1 MLLSQV
7 LRSLKRRIGPVLILR
22 IYRVSAAKPLSA
34 LILAAGQ
41 SRRFGGGKLRALW
54 NGRPLILWA
63 LEAAL
68 AAPVTEVILVWG
80 GDPLILPLL
89 PPDPRLKTVHC
100 EDHLQ
105 GMGASLAAGLAA
117 IDPNSAGAYIFL
129 GDMPRVP
136 IMLMVDLCTLYSLAR
151 SARRLPS
158 RRARRMART
167 SASVRRTPGVS
178 RPRCGATNLP
188 LRSRSALFSVAVP
201 RNR

>member
-1 MLLSQV
+1 M
-7 LRSLKRRIGPVLILR
+7 
-22 IYRVSAAKPLSA
+22 SAAKPLSA

-89 PPDPRLKTVHC
+89 PPDPRLKTIHC

-136 IMLMVDLCTLYSLAR
+136 ILLMATMAEALSGQVQAIAPQFDKKRGHPVLL
-151 SARRLPS
+151 SA
-158 RRARRMART
+158 
-167 SASVRRTPGVS
+167 
-178 RPRCGATNLP
+178 
-188 LRSRSALFSVAVP
+188 ALFPKLLTLKGDQGAGGVLKDLGEGLILVP
-201 RNR
+201 APDDGCLFDVDRPDDLDASLIRP

>member
-1 MLLSQV
+1 V
-7 LRSLKRRIGPVLILR
+7 H
-22 IYRVSAAKPLSA
+22 AAMPLSA

-54 NGRPLILWA
+54 NARPLILWA

-100 EDHLQ
+100 QDHLQ
-105 GMGASLAAGLAA
+105 GMGASLAAGLKA
-117 IDPNSAGAYIFL
+117 IDPTSAGAYVFL

-136 IMLMVDLCTLYSLAR
+136 AELTSNMAKALEGQVRAVAPEFDSQRGHPVLL
-151 SARRLPS
+151 SA
-158 RRARRMART
+158 
-167 SASVRRTPGVS
+167 
-178 RPRCGATNLP
+178 
-188 LRSRSALFSVAVP
+188 ALFPKLLTLTGDQGAGTVLKDLGDSLILVP
-201 RNR
+201 APDDGCLFDIDRPGDLNAAKLKP

>member
-1 MLLSQV
+1 M
-7 LRSLKRRIGPVLILR
+7 
-22 IYRVSAAKPLSA
+22 SAAKPLSA

-89 PPDPRLKTVHC
+89 PPDPRLKTIHC

-105 GMGASLAAGLAA
+105 GMGASLAAGLGA
-117 IDPNSAGAYIFL
+117 IDPNSAGAFIFL

-136 IMLMVDLCTLYSLAR
+136 IMLMETMAQALAGKVQAIAPQFDKKR
-151 SARRLPS
+151 GHPVLLSA
-158 RRARRMART
+158 
-167 SASVRRTPGVS
+167 
-178 RPRCGATNLP
+178 
-188 LRSRSALFSVAVP
+188 ALFPQLLTLKGDQGAGGVLKDLGEGLILVP
-201 RNR
+201 APDDGCLFDIDRPDDLEASLIRP

>member
-1 MLLSQV
+1 M
-7 LRSLKRRIGPVLILR
+7 
-22 IYRVSAAKPLSA
+22 SAAKPLSA

-63 LEAAL
+63 LDAAL

-100 EDHLQ
+100 QDHLQ
-105 GMGASLAAGLAA
+105 GMGASLAAGLKA
-117 IDPNSAGAYIFL
+117 IHPTSAGTYVFL

-136 IMLMVDLCTLYSLAR
+136 AELTSNMAEALGGEVKAVAPQFDNQRGHPVLLSAVLFPKLMMLKGDQGAGTVLKDLGQDLILVPAPDDGCLFDIDRPDDLDASLI
-151 SARRLPS
+151 
-158 RRARRMART
+158 
-167 SASVRRTPGVS
+167 
-178 RPRCGATNLP
+178 RP
-188 LRSRSALFSVAVP
+188 
-201 RNR
+201 

>member
-1 MLLSQV
+1 M
-7 LRSLKRRIGPVLILR
+7 
-22 IYRVSAAKPLSA
+22 SAAKPLSA

-89 PPDPRLKTVHC
+89 PPDPRLKRVHC
-100 EDHLQ
+100 EDHVH

-117 IDPNSAGAYIFL
+117 IDPNSAGAFIFL

-136 IMLMVDLCTLYSLAR
+136 IMLMETMAQALAGKFLAIAPQFDKKR
-151 SARRLPS
+151 GHPVLL
-158 RRARRMART
+158 
-167 SASVRRTPGVS
+167 SV
-178 RPRCGATNLP
+178 
-188 LRSRSALFSVAVP
+188 ALFPKLLTLKGDQGAGGVLKDLGEGLILEPAP
-201 RNR
+201 DDGCLFDIDRPDDLDA

>member
-1 MLLSQV
+1 M
-7 LRSLKRRIGPVLILR
+7 
-22 IYRVSAAKPLSA
+22 SAAKPLSA

-41 SRRFGGGKLRALW
+41 SRRFGGAKLRALW

-89 PPDPRLKTVHC
+89 PPDPRLKIVHC

-105 GMGASLAAGLAA
+105 GMGASLAVGLAA

-136 IMLMVDLCTLYSLAR
+136 IVLMETMAQALAGKFLAIAPQFDKKR
-151 SARRLPS
+151 GHPVLL
-158 RRARRMART
+158 
-167 SASVRRTPGVS
+167 SV
-178 RPRCGATNLP
+178 
-188 LRSRSALFSVAVP
+188 ALFPKLLTLKGDQGAGGVLKDLGEGLILVP
-201 RNR
+201 APDDGCLFDIDRPDDLDASLIRP